1 MGFPRTEGMST
12 LVTIRAILVR
22 HSAWYRLAVSKY
34 LLNKSTIN
42 VEVVL
47 LKSSLLFLSY

>member
-1 MGFPRTEGMST
+1 MGSPRTGGISA

-22 HSAWYRLAVSKY
+22 HSAWYRVAVSKY
-34 LLNKSTIN
+34 LLNKSTMN